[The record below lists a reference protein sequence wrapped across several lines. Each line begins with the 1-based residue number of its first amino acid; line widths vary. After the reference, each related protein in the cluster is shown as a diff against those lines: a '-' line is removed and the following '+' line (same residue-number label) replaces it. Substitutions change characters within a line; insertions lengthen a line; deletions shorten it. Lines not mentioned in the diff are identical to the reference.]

1 LTIGERVKELR
12 LRKGLT
18 QDQLGKLARLGHNQ
32 ISIIETNRS
41 EISSRVLSA
50 VAEALGVDP
59 MELSGDRE
67 AWYFVKLDPL
77 AYLPRRAHEDDAGFD
92 LMSPKYDLIPA
103 KGYTIIDT
111 GVHVAIPKGHAALIC
126 PKSGLNFRSG
136 ILSDG
141 LIDSGYTGSIKVK
154 LYNLSDNTYEIHPGD
169 KISQIVFIRV
179 VEPLLIESIKL
190 PETERGDNGFG
201 STGR

>member
-1 LTIGERVKELR
+1 MTIGERVRALR
-12 LRKGLT
+12 EKKGLT
-18 QDQLGKLARLGHNQ
+18 QEQLAKQAHIGHNQ
-32 ISIIETNRS
+32 ISIIETNKC
-41 EISSRVLSA
+41 EISARVLNA
-50 VAEALGVDP
+50 VAEVLGVDP

-77 AYLPRRAHEDDAGFD
+77 SYLPRRAHEDDAGFD
-92 LMSPKYDLIPA
+92 LFSPKHDLIPA

-111 GVHVAIPKGHAALIC
+111 GVHVAIPKGHAGLIC
-126 PKSGLNFRSG
+126 SKSGLNMRYG

-154 LYNLSDNTYEIHPGD
+154 LYNMSDNTYEIRPGD
-169 KISQIVFIRV
+169 KISQIVFIQI
-179 VEPLLIESIKL
+179 VEPMLIECIKL